1 MSTNALTKPNQK
13 VTGQNITSD
22 NMPEKNTTEILT
34 KIALVILVAIL
45 IVSAIITVFPF
56 FWSALLSTRDR
67 TEIFGTSISF
77 MIGDSLGFNY
87 QKLLEIMPFWQAM
100 FNSIYVAFVGT
111 TISLLFCSMGG
122 YAFAVF
128 KFKGKNALFAMLV
141 GSMMIPPVLS
151 LIPYFLIVQ
160 FLGLLDNHIAV
171 WLPFTTTPFGIFLI
185 RQHVVSSI
193 PKELLEVAKLDGAGE
208 FRTYWSVVLPLMKPA
223 LATLAIVQFVFF
235 WNMFMQPLV
244 VLNSPDHYVITQALR
259 SVQGIPNTPW
269 GSVMLGTTISLLPI
283 LVTYLFASKQMI
295 SGLTAGA
302 VKG

>member
-1 MSTNALTKPNQK
+1 MSANALTKPSN
-13 VTGQNITSD
+13 
-22 NMPEKNTTEILT
+22 NTTEIVT
-34 KIALVILVAIL
+34 KIALVILAAIL

-193 PKELLEVAKLDGAGE
+193 PKELLEAAKLDGAGE

>member
-1 MSTNALTKPNQK
+1 MTAIKSILMSDETADFL
-13 VTGQNITSD
+13 I
-22 NMPEKNTTEILT
+22 
-34 KIALVILVAIL
+34 KIVMVMLASIL
-45 IVSAIITVFPF
+45 IVSAILTVFPF
-56 FWSALLSTRDR
+56 VWSAILSTRNR
-67 TEIFGTSISF
+67 SEIFGLTISF
-77 MIGDSLGFNY
+77 SLGDSLGINY
-87 QKLLEIMPFWQAM
+87 QRLQEIMPFWQAM

-122 YAFAVF
+122 YAFAVY
-128 KFKGKNALFAMLV
+128 KFKGKNVLFTLLV
-141 GSMMIPPVLS
+141 GTMMIPPALS

-160 FLGLLDNHIAV
+160 FLGLIDNHVAV
-171 WLPFTTTPFGIFLI
+171 WLPFTTTPFGMFLI

-193 PKELLEVAKLDGAGE
+193 PRELLEAAKLDGAGE

-223 LATLAIVQFVFF
+223 LATLAIVQFVIY

-283 LVTYLFASKQMI
+283 LITYVCASKQMI
-295 SGLTAGA
+295 SGLTSGA

>member
-1 MSTNALTKPNQK
+1 MNTIAIKKTNNNP
-13 VTGQNITSD
+13 
-22 NMPEKNTTEILT
+22 TELLT
-34 KIALVILVAIL
+34 KIGLIVIAAIL
-45 IVSAIITVFPF
+45 IVSAIMTVFPF
-56 FWSALLSTRDR
+56 VWSALLSTRDR
-67 TEIFGTSISF
+67 TEIFSTTISF
-77 MIGDSLGFNY
+77 ALGDSLGYNY
-87 QKLLEIMPFWQAM
+87 EKLLQIMPFWQAM

-111 TISLLFCSMGG
+111 SISLLFCSMAG

-160 FLGLLDNHIAV
+160 FLGLLDNHVAV
-171 WLPFTTTPFGIFLI
+171 WLPFTTLPFGIFLV
-185 RQHVVSSI
+185 RQHVVASI
-193 PKELLEVAKLDGAGE
+193 PKELLEAAKLDGAGE
-208 FRTYWSVVLPLMKPA
+208 FRTYWSVVLPLLKPA

-244 VLNSPDHYVITQALR
+244 VLNSPDQYVITQALR

-283 LVTYLFASKQMI
+283 VVTYLFASKQMI
-295 SGLTAGA
+295 SGLTSGA